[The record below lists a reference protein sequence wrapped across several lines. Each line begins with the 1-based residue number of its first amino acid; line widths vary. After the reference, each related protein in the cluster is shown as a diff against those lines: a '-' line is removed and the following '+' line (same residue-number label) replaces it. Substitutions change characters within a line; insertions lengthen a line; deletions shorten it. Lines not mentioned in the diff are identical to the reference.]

1 MDAMEP
7 AASNRA
13 SSNSSSDVIRLN
25 EERIQTLANLLSLVA
40 IIGRM
45 DTAAI
50 QRVLVSLGSEL
61 VDISPS
67 AKVNTDIVK
76 KLLAQIAK
84 EQGEEAAMQIATDL
98 AFVARAWQPVLQQ
111 FNEDDPHRLMP
122 YAEIIYAFFN
132 YSGRALQEYEA
143 FELFGGTE
151 LTLPMRSLSAAM
163 RPYTLPED
171 NLLWEMVG
179 FTDPPDAVLVASNI
193 NTMYL
198 MKAASSGIDLR
209 FSTIERNSENEN
221 RRDTDSRVDSA
232 EFAAFVAGL
241 LGDML
246 YWTARIRSHVLP
258 GQQVWKQ
265 IQTLLLSQE

>member
-1 MDAMEP
+1 MEP
-7 AASNRA
+7 
-13 SSNSSSDVIRLN
+13 SSNTPSSPLN
-25 EERIQTLANLLSLVA
+25 LQEERIQTLANLLSLVA

-50 QRVLVSLGSEL
+50 QRVLVSLGSDL
-61 VDISPS
+61 VDIAPS
-67 AKVNTDIVK
+67 ARINPAIVK
-76 KLLAQIAK
+76 KLLTELAK
-84 EQGEEAAMQIATDL
+84 EQGQEAAMQIATDL
-98 AFVARAWQPVLQQ
+98 AFVARAWQPVLKQ

-122 YAEIIYAFFN
+122 YAEIIFAFFN

-143 FELFGGTE
+143 FELFGGSE
-151 LTLPMRSLSAAM
+151 LTLPMRNLSSAM
-163 RPYTLPED
+163 RPYQLPEQ
-171 NLLWEMVG
+171 NLLWELVG

-209 FSTIERNSENEN
+209 FSTIERNSQEGSK
-221 RRDTDSRVDSA
+221 RDTDARVDSA

-258 GQQVWKQ
+258 GQQVWKH
-265 IQTLLLSQE
+265 IQTLLLSED